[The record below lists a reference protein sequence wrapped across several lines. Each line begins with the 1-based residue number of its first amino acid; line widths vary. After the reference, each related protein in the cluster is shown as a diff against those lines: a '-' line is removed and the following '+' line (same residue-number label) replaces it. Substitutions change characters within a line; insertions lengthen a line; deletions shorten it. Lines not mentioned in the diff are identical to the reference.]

1 MSENFTKW
9 FLRIWL
15 TAGII
20 SAIAWLWNHF
30 PLCLLMMAVT
40 ALLIRRAIL
49 KERWRRQKDGYRL
62 EFLGPGVLRGDNDEF
77 AVVYHEGDKQKVF
90 CGKNRET
97 QAGYGASSAGVA
109 AAPKGQ
115 RARYYD
121 PSTILTQR
129 LDRTWVTCSD
139 FAP

>member
-1 MSENFTKW
+1 MSENFIKW

-90 CGKNRET
+90 CGKTGKRKLVMERV
-97 QAGYGASSAGVA
+97 QQESRQRGKDSAQDITIH
-109 AAPKGQ
+109 P
-115 RARYYD
+115 
-121 PSTILTQR
+121 PS
-129 LDRTWVTCSD
+129 
-139 FAP
+139 